1 MTHRRTLVQH
11 KLTIPSAAPDIP
23 ERAVTRRALAHFLER
38 NQCPHCLG
46 WSAGARRLAEQMAG
60 QRGHMRP
67 CSCTEPVAP
76 TGQEPLDFGG
86 AA

>member
-1 MTHRRTLVQH
+1 MT
-11 KLTIPSAAPDIP
+11 
-23 ERAVTRRALAHFLER
+23 TRRNGRFVSPPHDAGSHLHPDRQPKQVLFRFLER

>member
-1 MTHRRTLVQH
+1 MTHPRTLVQH
-11 KLTIPSAAPDIP
+11 KPTVPRAASDIP

-46 WSAGARRLAEQMAG
+46 WNTGTRRLAEQMAG
-60 QRGHMRP
+60 QRGQLRP
-67 CSCTEPVAP
+67 CVCDGPIVA
-76 TGQEPLDFGG
+76 TGQDELDFGG